1 MDEKQV
7 ITGGYTMGNR
17 KADERR
23 YIGRFTI
30 LQEEMDGEI
39 IYNKKSGCIFLD
51 LAKPLDEH
59 TFMGKSYANIA
70 VITGYINTG
79 AVVTLFNNK
88 CINNHTQV
96 GQTQRLAFSCEYL
109 IWSKEIQTDAK
120 YNELVCTLNN
130 AFAWTRMSVFET
142 TDDGIRRKEHADSRE
157 FSWFGMK
164 IKFTVFSN
172 EGFWSDFDSEE
183 KTIVQR
189 VQLSISNDEKHT
201 IDEFVS
207 IRDKILALISF
218 AIKNNVNVEDE
229 YLVDYDD
236 SYYITEN
243 FENYHKHYLIY
254 AQREL
259 NIYDMKIWD
268 YNFTLDLLPDD
279 KDINKELEKLVPVFN
294 LYLSLFK
301 YKEMP
306 VEMVFLNIVQALETF
321 HSRFFYEDKKKKYVE
336 SVMQRFS
343 TSIIFN
349 ELKGKLLSDTQMDE
363 NCNYI
368 ILVSRLNDLLIG
380 NYNTLFID
388 YWRCE
393 EDYAQKIADTR
404 HYYTHYGKSK
414 EKKALKGDELKDAI
428 FILSRLLEYHICLIL
443 GIDIEEKVRQSL
455 SSHHSWKQLEKAQ
468 LSEMKVD
475 KNQEIERS

>member
-7 ITGGYTMGNR
+7 ITGGCAMGNT

-39 IYNKKSGCIFLD
+39 IYNKKSRRIFLD

-70 VITGYINTG
+70 VITGYTNTG

-142 TDDGIRRKEHADSRE
+142 TEDGIRRKEHADSRE

-164 IKFTVFSN
+164 IKFSVFSN
-172 EGFWSDFDSEE
+172 EGFWSNYDSEE

-189 VQLSISNDEKHT
+189 VQMSISNDEKQT

-243 FENYHKHYLIY
+243 FEDYHKHYLMY

-268 YNFTLDLLPDD
+268 YAS
-279 KDINKELEKLVPVFN
+279 V
-294 LYLSLFK
+294 LF
-301 YKEMP
+301 P
-306 VEMVFLNIVQALETF
+306 
-321 HSRFFYEDKKKKYVE
+321 
-336 SVMQRFS
+336 
-343 TSIIFN
+343 
-349 ELKGKLLSDTQMDE
+349 
-363 NCNYI
+363 
-368 ILVSRLNDLLIG
+368 
-380 NYNTLFID
+380 
-388 YWRCE
+388 
-393 EDYAQKIADTR
+393 
-404 HYYTHYGKSK
+404 
-414 EKKALKGDELKDAI
+414 
-428 FILSRLLEYHICLIL
+428 
-443 GIDIEEKVRQSL
+443 
-455 SSHHSWKQLEKAQ
+455 
-468 LSEMKVD
+468 
-475 KNQEIERS
+475 